1 MVSPVK
7 PRIAILGA
15 GFISDYHVRG
25 LTAAGDVAIA
35 CLVGRDLARTRAR
48 AAEFGIENAATELA
62 AVLADPGIDGV
73 VVATPDGLHRDHAIA
88 ALSQG
93 KAVLLQ
99 KPMALDTAQCAEII
113 AASEASGAPLT
124 VSFMHRYFPE
134 VRWLK
139 RLLDEGALGRVHSVR
154 IRNATPGADW
164 ADWFYSPEN
173 VSGGVVMQL
182 GVHGIDLCA
191 HLFGPIAEVTAS
203 LATARP
209 NRRLADGRTVTTALE
224 DNVVASYTL
233 ANGALVSH
241 EMSYTE
247 IAGCDRFRLE
257 LHADKG
263 TVWLRSERG
272 PAAIYAPEITGQDGW
287 VNPPLADETLGA
299 AHHRHWL
306 DIVRG
311 QARPDDSASAGLAS
325 ILVAEAIYRAAGAAR
340 RVAVAHPTPK
350 EHEVK

>member
-1 MVSPVK
+1 MVSPAK

-35 CLVGRDLARTRAR
+35 CLVGRDPARTRAR
-48 AAEFGIENAATELA
+48 AAELGIENAATDMA

-173 VSGGVVMQL
+173 VSG
-182 GVHGIDLCA
+182 
-191 HLFGPIAEVTAS
+191 E
-203 LATARP
+203 
-209 NRRLADGRTVTTALE
+209 
-224 DNVVASYTL
+224 
-233 ANGALVSH
+233 
-241 EMSYTE
+241 
-247 IAGCDRFRLE
+247 
-257 LHADKG
+257 
-263 TVWLRSERG
+263 
-272 PAAIYAPEITGQDGW
+272 
-287 VNPPLADETLGA
+287 
-299 AHHRHWL
+299 
-306 DIVRG
+306 
-311 QARPDDSASAGLAS
+311 
-325 ILVAEAIYRAAGAAR
+325 
-340 RVAVAHPTPK
+340 
-350 EHEVK
+350 